1 MKLKHP
7 ENGCV
12 SARNHPL
19 LMKQDR
25 TFKYLAAAILAGV
38 FLAIAEPAHAAEGKE
53 RTKKHSGTY
62 STSEGKSGSA
72 ETTVT
77 KSKGRKTREGSV
89 TNQEGET
96 ATRSSERLRD
106 KAAGTTSYSSTT
118 TGPDGRTA
126 TTNRTATKTGEGTAS
141 TTGTRTGFNGE
152 TSTYAGTV
160 ARTEEGRA
168 ATGTITGPDG
178 KTAAVNTTATH
189 GGGEANKAT
198 TFTGQDGKTVERIVA
213 TKKNADGTI
222 TRTIQTT
229 NPDGA
234 TSTRTETVSVT
245 SEGKP

>member
-7 ENGCV
+7 ENGRV

-77 KSKGRKTREGSV
+77 KGKGRKTREGSAS
-89 TNQEGET
+89 NQDGET
-96 ATRSSERLRD
+96 VTRKSERLTDRD
-106 KAAGTTSYSSTT
+106 AGTSSLSSTT
-118 TGPDGRTA
+118 TGPGGKTA
-126 TTNRTATKTGEGTAS
+126 TTNSTATRTGEGTAS

-160 ARTEEGRA
+160 AKTEEGRT

-189 GGGEANKAT
+189 GDGEANKT
-198 TFTGQDGKTVERIVA
+198 TTLTGQDGKTVERIVA
-213 TKKNADGTI
+213 TRKNPDGTF
-222 TRTIQTT
+222 TRTIQVT
-229 NPDGA
+229 NPDGT
-234 TSTRTETVSVT
+234 TSTRTETVTVT
-245 SEGKP
+245 SDGRN